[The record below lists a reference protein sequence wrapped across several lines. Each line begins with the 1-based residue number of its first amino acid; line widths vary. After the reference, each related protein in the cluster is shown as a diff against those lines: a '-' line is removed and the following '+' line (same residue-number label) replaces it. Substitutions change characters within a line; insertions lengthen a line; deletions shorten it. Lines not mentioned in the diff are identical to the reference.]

1 VEPASRSSHT
11 SVMAIRMDTGG
22 WQLCSCKTPLH
33 SSPDPPR
40 TGLQAPPAY
49 RRDLYIP
56 LIPHYGLCRLEP
68 RAASRGRRRAVT
80 LSIRPEG
87 QRTISQ
93 NLLTEPARPAL
104 LGEFFLFDCL
114 RATSAPVARSRA
126 CGHNTFLRG
135 GTSTALNIFA
145 RSVATGGASQQWK
158 QKAIC
163 RAACGASI
171 IATSYFLF
179 AASYSVNVRS
189 LLCLIFAALGRL
201 PRHVARIVVE
211 LSRLFFT
218 RLLLV
223 WVFIVGHG
231 ILL

>member
-1 VEPASRSSHT
+1 MEPASRSSHT
-11 SVMAIRMDTGG
+11 FVMAIRMDTGG
-22 WQLCSCKTPLH
+22 WQLFSCKTPLH
-33 SSPDPPR
+33 SSPDPR
-40 TGLQAPPAY
+40 GLQAPPAY

-93 NLLTEPARPAL
+93 NLLNRTSPARHCW
-104 LGEFFLFDCL
+104 GVFLVRLCL

-126 CGHNTFLRG
+126 CGHNTFSRG

-163 RAACGASI
+163 RAACGASM
-171 IATSYFLF
+171 IAASYFLF
-179 AASYSVNVRS
+179 AASARCSDSS
-189 LLCLIFAALGRL
+189 LQLSAVFPDML
-201 PRHVARIVVE
+201 PG
-211 LSRLFFT
+211 L
-218 RLLLV
+218 
-223 WVFIVGHG
+223 
-231 ILL
+231 